1 MSVGSVMRNVS
12 TKRDGIANSV
22 ESDQTASL
30 GSALFAQT
38 YVPQYSRMTRKT
50 LLPDIIGLRVPS
62 IGLSCVVI
70 LQMHSTVRE
79 ITQAFEMRFYQRV
92 MKNFYKEHV
101 TE

>member
-1 MSVGSVMRNVS
+1 
-12 TKRDGIANSV
+12 
-22 ESDQTASL
+22 
-30 GSALFAQT
+30 
-38 YVPQYSRMTRKT
+38 MTRKT
-50 LLPDIIGLRVPS
+50 LLPDIIGLMVPS

-101 TE
+101 TEYVHRRIQVDDEFLPWTKDGNRRGLPLSQSLFV